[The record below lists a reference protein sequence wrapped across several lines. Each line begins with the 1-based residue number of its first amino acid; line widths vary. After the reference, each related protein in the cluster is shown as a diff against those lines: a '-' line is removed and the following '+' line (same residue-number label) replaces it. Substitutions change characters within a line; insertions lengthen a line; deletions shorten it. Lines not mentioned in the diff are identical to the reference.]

1 LNPLLR
7 IIKSK
12 VFNLKILLSE
22 YSFESLFNKI
32 HFLKIH
38 FLMDTIKN
46 GRVFTN
52 VNILTNPSKFPLTHF
67 YNVKTKEK
75 EKQGTKS

>member
-1 LNPLLR
+1 
-7 IIKSK
+7 
-12 VFNLKILLSE
+12 
-22 YSFESLFNKI
+22 
-32 HFLKIH
+32 
-38 FLMDTIKN
+38 MDTIKN